1 MDELIDKFGG
11 ITHERV
17 KSHAQVLEKKV
28 NGNNQLYQIDKDS
41 SLVPALLH
49 MGGTLEPEIDG
60 FRRISKKSY
69 DTYYPIVLNQNK
81 ELPVCDQLVAILH
94 PPTNEDIIS
103 VSPGA
108 ALEKG
113 KPNDVLEMQL
123 VKQFFIEI
131 VGDVC
136 FKYKDFPY

>member
-1 MDELIDKFGG
+1 MDF
-11 ITHERV
+11 V
-17 KSHAQVLEKKV
+17 VFQ
-28 NGNNQLYQIDKDS
+28 
-41 SLVPALLH
+41 
-49 MGGTLEPEIDG
+49 
-60 FRRISKKSY
+60 KKSY

-131 VGDVC
+131 HTFAVNRLLGFLSSVIP
-136 FKYKDFPY
+136 KRARVSRGV